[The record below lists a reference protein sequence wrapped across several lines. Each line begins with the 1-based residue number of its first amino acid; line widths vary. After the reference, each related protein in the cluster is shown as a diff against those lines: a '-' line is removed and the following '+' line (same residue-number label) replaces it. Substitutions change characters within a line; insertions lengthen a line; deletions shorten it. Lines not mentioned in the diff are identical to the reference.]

1 MQGAFKEPA
10 SRFGPVVSAS
20 PSRISKST
28 RVVYVP
34 PQNSSLA
41 LKTQGGNRSLRRFIF
56 TRPTGAPS
64 STVSTVSTVSVPN
77 ALQLSKG
84 PPRASK
90 RPTSTSKKVK
100 VPNTVDRAAQHHTI
114 ATPTATST
122 GSLTATPP
130 ATPTATLPDP
140 IKPTKAIKS
149 SAPVQ
154 KHTPVEDLKDDTK
167 AVDPPPEL
175 PVYDYCSYKPTP
187 TRKYARTIVD
197 AEREL
202 GGMFGPLGFDIE
214 WRVMHRKG
222 VPPRPVAIVQI
233 ADRKKILI
241 IQTSAMKTFPKKLKE
256 ILEDATIVKTGDAK
270 KMFTDHKIKV
280 QNLVELSWL
289 SRQADTTLR
298 CGGKVSAKTLV
309 SLPKLA
315 AAYLGK
321 NLLKNDA
328 RTSNWEALLTEQ
340 QLKYAANDAHCS
352 IILYH
357 YFLELAEGDQ
367 RTLEPQA
374 YTMNVNLAGEV
385 VMAAKEVA
393 MATKEVATATK
404 EVTASKAV
412 EEANVDLPA
421 PLPRPAPVKPVRP
434 VRKQA
439 FSTRPPEITE
449 SESESV
455 AQLHLAELAT
465 FSASRGAAATP
476 NALSRSRP
484 YAGNASTNLLTT
496 WREPTWRSLWD

>member
-28 RVVYVP
+28 RVVHVP
-34 PQNSSLA
+34 PQKSSLA
-41 LKTQGGNRSLRRFIF
+41 VENAELKSLQSFF
-56 TRPTGAPS
+56 FKQPTGAPS
-64 STVSTVSTVSVPN
+64 STVSVPN

-90 RPTSTSKKVK
+90 YTSKSIKA
-100 VPNTVDRAAQHHTI
+100 PNTIDRAAQHHTI
-114 ATPTATST
+114 ATS
-122 GSLTATPP
+122 TATPP
-130 ATPTATLPDP
+130 DA

-154 KHTPVEDLKDDTK
+154 KDTPVEDLKDDTE

-202 GGMFGPLGFDIE
+202 GGMVGPLGFDIE

-222 VPPRPVAIVQI
+222 APQRPCHESLSQ
-233 ADRKKILI
+233 
-241 IQTSAMKTFPKKLKE
+241 KLKE
-256 ILEDATIVKTGDAK
+256 ILEDATIVKTGVNIRGDAK

-280 QNLVELSWL
+280 QNIVELSWL
-289 SRQADTTLR
+289 SRQADATLK

-309 SLPKLA
+309 SLPKLV

-357 YFLELAEGDQ
+357 YFLELAEDHK

-385 VMAAKEVA
+385 VMAAKEA
-393 MATKEVATATK
+393 
-404 EVTASKAV
+404 TASKAV
-412 EEANVDLPA
+412 EEEDVNPPASLPC
-421 PLPRPAPVKPVRP
+421 PAPVKPVKP

-439 FSTRPPEITE
+439 FSTRPPEIIE
-449 SESESV
+449 LSSDSESESV
-455 AQLHLAELAT
+455 AELRQLQADFDSIHLAELAT
-465 FSASRGAAATP
+465 FSASRGAAAAQSGP
-476 NALSRSRP
+476 SRSAHRP
-484 YAGNASTNLLTT
+484 YAEDASAGLSTT
-496 WREPTWRSLWD
+496 MAFALGLKR